1 MSTLETMP
9 NPAGSGLQFD
19 ESKFKLRSRKILGA
33 PEVPT
38 MIRFLVTKGIV
49 KNEGQAVSILL
60 CLCVV
65 IVITTYFIFNSTEVA
80 KAVIDPSLNI

>member
-1 MSTLETMP
+1 MSTFENIP
-9 NPAGSGLQFD
+9 NPADSGLQFD

-38 MIRFLVTKGIV
+38 MIKFLVTKGIV

-60 CLCVV
+60 VLCVV
-65 IVITTYFIFNSTEVA
+65 LVVATYFIFNSTEVA